1 MKDLNDNF
9 TNNLDK
15 EIEILRKKNIC
26 NTESL
31 IEKIMNSN
39 LDNIKNFNNKN
50 LDTKNSDIDLKT
62 NSIARRNIKNKDLRD
77 ESNLIQIS
85 KSKNN
90 RR

>member
-1 MKDLNDNF
+1 MKDLNDDF

-15 EIEILRKKNIC
+15 EIAILRKKNIC

-62 NSIARRNIKNKDLRD
+62 NSIARRNIKNKDLRN
-77 ESNLIQIS
+77 ESN
-85 KSKNN
+85 
-90 RR
+90 